1 MIITQNENVRYGF
14 RVTTPDGKSLG
25 LRSNPNVVD
34 YTDAIAS
41 GSEYRLSPEDVVEGR
56 GDWGGIW
63 VAPKLSDARRYVH
76 YMKEK
81 HSIDGCRVFLVSLG
95 RVLFE
100 NSGRIKTDAI
110 TFEAEIEGI

>member
-1 MIITQNENVRYGF
+1 MRITQKEDLRYGF

-25 LRSNPNVVD
+25 LRNNPNVVD
-34 YTDAIAS
+34 YTDAIET
-41 GSEYRLSPEDVVEGR
+41 GSQYRLSPEVVVEGE

-63 VAPKLSDARRYVH
+63 VAPKLSDARRYVR

-110 TFEAEIEGI
+110 TFEAEIEEI